1 LSAGSASATSRSP
14 RATWWS
20 ATRWWPSRRDP
31 PLLVSQRTDRLDSQ
45 IRQELMDLLQRE
57 MKDPRLGF
65 ATITRVETARD
76 LGHARVFV
84 SVLGS
89 DAERERTMSALRVAT
104 PWLRRK
110 LGERLSLRHVP
121 ELSVREDDSIASGDR
136 VLQIINELDLEPIE
150 RPSDEAG
157 EE

>member
-1 LSAGSASATSRSP
+1 M
-14 RATWWS
+14 
-20 ATRWWPSRRDP
+20 
-31 PLLVSQRTDRLDSQ
+31 SQRTDRLDSQ

-76 LGHARVFV
+76 LGHARVWV
-84 SVLGS
+84 SVLGT

-136 VLQIINELDLEPIE
+136 VLQIIRELDEAPLEATA
-150 RPSDEAG
+150 DEPG
-157 EE
+157 DE

>member
-1 LSAGSASATSRSP
+1 
-14 RATWWS
+14 
-20 ATRWWPSRRDP
+20 
-31 PLLVSQRTDRLDSQ
+31 
-45 IRQELMDLLQRE
+45 MDLLQRE

-84 SVLGS
+84 SVLGT
-89 DAERERTMSALRVAT
+89 DADRERTMSALRVAT

-121 ELSVREDDSIASGDR
+121 ELSIREDDSIASGDR

-150 RPSDEAG
+150 PTPAEAG
-157 EE
+157 ED

>member
-1 LSAGSASATSRSP
+1 M
-14 RATWWS
+14 
-20 ATRWWPSRRDP
+20 
-31 PLLVSQRTDRLDSQ
+31 SQRTDRLDSQ

-76 LGHARVFV
+76 LGHARVWV
-84 SVLGS
+84 SVLGT
-89 DAERERTMSALRVAT
+89 DLERERTMGALRVAT

-121 ELSVREDDSIASGDR
+121 ELTIRQDDSIESGDR
-136 VLQIINELDLEPIE
+136 VLRIIQELEE
-150 RPSDEAG
+150 ESAGSSTGEAG
-157 EE
+157 EP

>member
-1 LSAGSASATSRSP
+1 
-14 RATWWS
+14 
-20 ATRWWPSRRDP
+20 
-31 PLLVSQRTDRLDSQ
+31 VSQRTDRLDSQ

-76 LGHARVFV
+76 LGHARVWV
-84 SVLGS
+84 SVLGT
-89 DAERERTMSALRVAT
+89 DAERERTISALRVAT

-136 VLQIINELDLEPIE
+136 VLQIIRELDGEALEAPA
-150 RPSDEAG
+150 DEPG
-157 EE
+157 DD